1 MSQSAPV
8 AAVCESFPDR
18 NLATRVR
25 NFLLSK
31 VMPGRGQLDVDASDG
46 VVTLRGRV
54 GSFYHKQ
61 LWIHGAQRVA
71 GVHRVIDE
79 LDVMASAQAQ

>member
-1 MSQSAPV
+1 MPQLALAP
-8 AAVCESFPDR
+8 STDLYSDQQ
-18 NLATRVR
+18 LATRVK

-31 VMPGRGQLDVDASDG
+31 AMPGRGQLDVSAEGG

-61 LWIHGAQRVA
+61 LWVHGAQRVA
-71 GVHRVIDE
+71 GVNRVIDE
-79 LDVMASAQAQ
+79 LQVPAAAAR